1 VRLRKPRANESY
13 LAGYV
18 ERLIAEECKKRK
30 VSLTELRTGHF
41 ADSVCE
47 IKERA

>member
-1 VRLRKPRANESY
+1 MQPQSRARER
-13 LAGYV
+13 GRRV

-30 VSLTELRTGHF
+30 VSLAELRSGHF